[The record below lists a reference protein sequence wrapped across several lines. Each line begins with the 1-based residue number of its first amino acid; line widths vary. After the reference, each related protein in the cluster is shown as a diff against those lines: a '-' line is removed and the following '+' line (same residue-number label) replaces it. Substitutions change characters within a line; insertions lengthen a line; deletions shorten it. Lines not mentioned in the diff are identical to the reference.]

1 MTEAPLPSPVRVLVV
16 DDDFRV
22 ANIHAAF
29 VERTDGF
36 VVVGKEHT
44 AAAALAAAGRL
55 APDLV
60 LMDVYLPD
68 GSGLDVVRSLLEQA
82 KPPHVIVISAA
93 RELDA
98 VRSAMQLGAI
108 HYLVKPFG
116 YEALA
121 ERLESYRR
129 LRSRFERLGPA
140 PEQADVDEL
149 FHALRTVPATPVRP
163 AKGHS
168 APTLAL
174 VLEAVRSGDEPMSAA
189 QVAEHVGVSRV
200 TAQRYLSYL
209 ERHGVLTLQLRYGT
223 SGRPENRYRVRE

>member
-1 MTEAPLPSPVRVLVV
+1 MTSEPIRVLVV

-22 ANIHAAF
+22 AGIHAAF
-29 VERTDGF
+29 VNRTEGF
-36 VVVGKEHT
+36 EVVGSAQT
-44 AAAALAAAGRL
+44 AATALEEVDRL

-60 LMDVYLPD
+60 LMDIYLPD
-68 GSGLDVVRSLLEQA
+68 GNGLDVVRSLLERPE
-82 KPPHVIVISAA
+82 PPHVIVISAA

-98 VRSAMQLGAI
+98 VRSAMQLGAL

-129 LRSRFERLGPA
+129 LRDRLDRLGAA

-149 FHALRTVPATPVRP
+149 FHLLRSPAVATTRP
-163 AKGHS
+163 PKGHS

-174 VLEAVRSGDEPMSAA
+174 VLETVRGSDGPMSAA
-189 QVAEHVGVSRV
+189 EVAEQVGVSRV

-209 ERHGVLTLQLRYGT
+209 EQHGVLALQLRYGT
-223 SGRPENRYRVRE
+223 SGRPENRYRVRA